1 MLTSTEVAFLL
12 TNLKP
17 DFAIENWISRSIYGE
32 TNLRLQSKQ
41 STSER
46 GSFGLV
52 TETGFGFSFHLS
64 EFGVDYTTWS
74 VSSGHNNQHGGGM
87 GLFSLFRYKWF

>member
-1 MLTSTEVAFLL
+1 MVAFLL

-17 DFAIENWISRSIYGE
+17 DFVIENKIPRSIYGE

-52 TETGFGFSFHLS
+52 TETGFRFSFHLS

-74 VSSGHNNQHGGGM
+74 VKC
-87 GLFSLFRYKWF
+87 KWRSTN